1 MIVNKKYFIY
11 SLIFIVS
18 LSVHSFV
25 DHHEHHE
32 HHEHLSFEKDH
43 IVECQACEEN
53 VDLQSYI
60 SKKNTYLK
68 NDLLKTSLYKK
79 FLSSKNKSNLSRAP
93 PYKS

>member
-32 HHEHLSFEKDH
+32 HHSFEKDH
-43 IVECQACEEN
+43 FVECQACEEN

-68 NDLLKTSLYKK
+68 NDLLKTTLYKK

-93 PYKS
+93 PYIS

>member
-11 SLIFIVS
+11 SLLFLVS
-18 LSVHSFV
+18 LSIHSFV
-25 DHHEHHE
+25 DHHEHQD
-32 HHEHLSFEKDH
+32 HHSFEKDH
-43 IVECQACEEN
+43 IAECQACEEN

-68 NDLLKTSLYKK
+68 NDLLKISLYKK

>member
-32 HHEHLSFEKDH
+32 HLSFEKDH
-43 IVECQACEEN
+43 IAECQACEEN

-93 PYKS
+93 PYIS

>member
-18 LSVHSFV
+18 LSIHSFV
-25 DHHEHHE
+25 DHHEHQD
-32 HHEHLSFEKDH
+32 HLSFEKDH
-43 IVECQACEEN
+43 IAECQACEEN
-53 VDLQSYI
+53 VDVQSYI

-68 NDLLKTSLYKK
+68 NDLLKISLYKK

-93 PYKS
+93 PYIS

>member
-18 LSVHSFV
+18 LSLHSFV

-43 IVECQACEEN
+43 IAECQACEEN
-53 VDLQSYI
+53 VDVQSYI

-68 NDLLKTSLYKK
+68 NDLLKRSLYKK

>member
-1 MIVNKKYFIY
+1 MIVNKKYIIY

-25 DHHEHHE
+25 DHHEHQD
-32 HHEHLSFEKDH
+32 HHNFEKDH
-43 IVECQACEEN
+43 VAECQACEEN

-60 SKKNTYLK
+60 SKKNTYIK

>member
-18 LSVHSFV
+18 LSVHSFA
-25 DHHEHHE
+25 DHHEHH
-32 HHEHLSFEKDH
+32 SFEKDH
-43 IVECQACEEN
+43 FVECQACEEN
-53 VDLQSYI
+53 VDLQSHI
-60 SKKNTYLK
+60 SKKNSYLK

-93 PYKS
+93 PYIS

>member
-1 MIVNKKYFIY
+1 MVVNKKYFIY
-11 SLIFIVS
+11 SLLFLVS
-18 LSVHSFV
+18 LSIHSFV
-25 DHHEHHE
+25 DHNEHQD
-32 HHEHLSFEKDH
+32 HHNFEKDH
-43 IVECQACEEN
+43 IAECQACEEN

-93 PYKS
+93 PYIS

>member
-25 DHHEHHE
+25 DHHEHQD
-32 HHEHLSFEKDH
+32 HHSFEKDH
-43 IVECQACEEN
+43 IAECQACEEN

-60 SKKNTYLK
+60 SKKNTFLK

-79 FLSSKNKSNLSRAP
+79 FLCSKNKSNLSRAP

>member
-11 SLIFIVS
+11 SLIFIIS
-18 LSVHSFV
+18 LSIHSFV
-25 DHHEHHE
+25 DHHEHQDLH
-32 HHEHLSFEKDH
+32 SFEKDH
-43 IVECQACEEN
+43 FAECQACEEN
-53 VDLQSYI
+53 VNLQSHI

>member
-1 MIVNKKYFIY
+1 MTVNKKYFIY

-18 LSVHSFV
+18 FSIHSFV
-25 DHHEHHE
+25 DHHEHQD
-32 HHEHLSFEKDH
+32 HHDHHSFEKGH
-43 IVECQACEEN
+43 IAECQACEEN
-53 VDLQSYI
+53 VDLKSYI

-68 NDLLKTSLYKK
+68 NVLLKTSLYKK

>member
-1 MIVNKKYFIY
+1 MILNKKYFIY

-25 DHHEHHE
+25 DHHDHHE

-43 IVECQACEEN
+43 IIECQACEEN

-60 SKKNTYLK
+60 SKIFYIF
-68 NDLLKTSLYKK
+68 TS
-79 FLSSKNKSNLSRAP
+79 FFSKAL
-93 PYKS
+93 